1 MVKKLVKFCV
11 KFTSSVEKAIMK
23 IENNKDGFIL
33 IINEN
38 NILKGVAT
46 SVDIRRF
53 LLNGGIKKRLNQ

>member
-1 MVKKLVKFCV
+1 
-11 KFTSSVEKAIMK
+11 MK